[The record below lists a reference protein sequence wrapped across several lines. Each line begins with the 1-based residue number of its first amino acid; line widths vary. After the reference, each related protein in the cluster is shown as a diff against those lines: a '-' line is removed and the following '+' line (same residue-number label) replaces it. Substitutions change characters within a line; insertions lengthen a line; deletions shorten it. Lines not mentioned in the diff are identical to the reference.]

1 MTILA
6 FVGTQFAL
14 TALLL
19 QTHVLLSRNASP
31 GPVWRRGAPN
41 QVGHVETTAASE
53 IMVHRCRRYQ
63 QRGKAA
69 EEAANAFYYL
79 TYEGSVDLDAIDDP
93 LQRRV
98 CVHPND

>member
-1 MTILA
+1 VQA
-6 FVGTQFAL
+6 RAL
-14 TALLL
+14 C
-19 QTHVLLSRNASP
+19 
-31 GPVWRRGAPN
+31 GGEGAPN
-41 QVGHVETTAASE
+41 QVWGHVEKTAASE

-93 LQRRV
+93 LQRKV
-98 CVHPND
+98 CMHPNDRGS